1 MVIPVGGKMLLC
13 YTGKL
18 VLFFDVFKIFSSIL
32 NFYLFETF
40 ISLCMYKVE
49 FTRNA
54 LKSLK
59 KIDTIYQRLVIEK
72 LEALQGKPV

>member
-1 MVIPVGGKMLLC
+1 
-13 YTGKL
+13 
-18 VLFFDVFKIFSSIL
+18 
-32 NFYLFETF
+32 
-40 ISLCMYKVE
+40 MYKVE

-72 LEALQGKPV
+72 LEALQENPYEKWQCQSTEGYERIL